1 MKVFKVSGKQ
11 ILSGFGIL
19 LLLAFSAG
27 CSESEKLSWDRLKD
41 THYRMITGKNTQEV
55 KAASAKAGQAT
66 RKGQVAQNGQAAQ
79 KGQSAQKGQADK
91 QQAAEGQQ
99 KVAVALYFADQNG
112 DYLISEQREITMQ
125 QGLARATVQ
134 ELIDGPRT
142 KGLSRTIPDGTKL
155 KDINIE
161 EGLCTVDL
169 SREFRDNHWG
179 GSSGELLTV
188 YSLVDTLTQF
198 STIERVEVLVEGQ
211 KIDTLAGHMD
221 LSAPVYRNSEII
233 KSEK

>member
-1 MKVFKVSGKQ
+1 VKVIKVSGKK
-11 ILSGFGIL
+11 ILAGFGIL
-19 LLLAFSAG
+19 LLLAVSAG
-27 CSESEKLSWDRLKD
+27 CSEAEKLSWERLKA
-41 THYRMITGKNTQEV
+41 THYRMVTGKSLQEV
-55 KAASAKAGQAT
+55 KAVSAQQGHAAPE
-66 RKGQVAQNGQAAQ
+66 GQV
-79 KGQSAQKGQADK
+79 DK
-91 QQAAEGQQ
+91 QQAGEGAKGEAASQQ
-99 KVAVALYFADQNG
+99 KVTVALYFADQNG
-112 DYLISEQREITMQ
+112 DNLISEKREIDMQ

-134 ELIDGPRT
+134 ELINGPRT
-142 KGLSRTIPDGTKL
+142 KGLSKTMPDGTKL
-155 KDINIE
+155 NDINIE

-169 SREFRDNHWG
+169 SKEFRDNHWG

-221 LSAPVYRNSEII
+221 MSAPVYRNSDII